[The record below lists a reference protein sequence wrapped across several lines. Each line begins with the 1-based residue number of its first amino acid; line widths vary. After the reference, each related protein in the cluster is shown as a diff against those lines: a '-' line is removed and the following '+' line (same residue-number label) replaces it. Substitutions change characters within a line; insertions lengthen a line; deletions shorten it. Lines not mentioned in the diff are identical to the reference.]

1 MPFSPLELLDEDYSE
16 LFPATVLK
24 PIEKVDSKEGKVN
37 RHEKNVPQNDS
48 KTCENNQTTDDEH
61 LNVECFGIENSDKKL
76 SEKSEK
82 LNSNSQHKL
91 FHRTN
96 ETSVA
101 PTSINNLKESSIT
114 FNETKEKEN
123 DKAKLSDNIEPVIK
137 PTIRTRRHNPSSNQ
151 PTTYDITLTDQN
163 DQSLINTLV
172 ITSKEQ
178 QNIINNNIN
187 NTQTTDII
195 IKSTC
200 QSNNSIK
207 SSPRLS
213 SIKRSTSLY
222 HLTNQKVS
230 NKSTHHKYQK
240 NTNEYPLNAVVLRD
254 LAYQSWRNRLVKS
267 ARIERMSNLRNEI
280 DETKKEKEKLERVK
294 SNEMCFQAWKQSK
307 HQLLIDAIKKRKA
320 EESAQKKKLEEE
332 QERKL
337 NSEKAFNAWKAH
349 KDESI
354 IKQHRENLSKQKH
367 EQQSK
372 ETEQNEKQYLNQQAF
387 EDWKAKKDAALKQSL
402 QSKRKLQSEKEK
414 QLEEA
419 NRIKMEQAAEAYH
432 QWELKKVLFSDIITS
447 VDFNGVSKHRR
458 ILKMRTTYWKKA
470 VKNNLN
476 IMQTTTQ
483 NHDFCLKFRIAF
495 IRGCLDFAD
504 DLALLSRTHEQIQMK
519 TASVAAVCASVG
531 LSIHKEKTKVLKFKA
546 ENNNPITLD
555 GETLENVES
564 FTYLGSTIDEQG
576 GSDADVK
583 ARIGKARTAF
593 LQLKNIWNTKQLS
606 TNIKVRIFNTHVK
619 AVLLNGAETWRTTT
633 TTIKKIQVFING
645 CLRKILNIHWPDTIS
660 NSLLWERTNQLPAEE
675 EIRKRRWKWLGHTL
689 RKSSNCITRQALTWN
704 PEGKRKRGRPK
715 NTLRRIIEA
724 DMKTMNYNWTEL
736 ERIAQ
741 DRVASLENL
750 VVSIDHSNKPN
761 RRPWR
766 PPSKTIPPTHSYR
779 MY

>member
-16 LFPATVLK
+16 LFPATAVK
-24 PIEKVDSKEGKVN
+24 SNEKVDKKEGKVN
-37 RHEKNVPQNDS
+37 SHEENVPQIHVTDKLFSDNWSYKEGSNISSPVVQMTSGDGNEQLSSPDYS
-48 KTCENNQTTDDEH
+48 KTSENNQISDDEY
-61 LNVECFGIENSDKKL
+61 LKAECFGIENSDKKL

-82 LNSNSQHKL
+82 PDSNSQRKL

-101 PTSINNLKESSIT
+101 PTSNNNLKDSSIT

-123 DKAKLSDNIEPVIK
+123 DKAKLSDDIEPVIK

-163 DQSLINTLV
+163 DQSLGNTLV

-178 QNIINNNIN
+178 QNIINNN

-200 QSNNSIK
+200 QSNDSLK

-254 LAYQSWRNRLVKS
+254 LVYQSWSNRLVKS

-280 DETKKEKEKLERVK
+280 NETKKEKEKLERVK

-337 NSEKAFNAWKAH
+337 NSQKAFNAWKAH

-354 IKQHRENLSKQKH
+354 IKQHRENLSKQKR

-387 EDWKAKKDAALKQSL
+387 EDCLTCSTNSNVYRVHSSQSVKAKKDAALKQNL
-402 QSKRKLQSEKEK
+402 QSKRKHQSEKEK

-432 QWELKKVLFSDIITS
+432 QWELKKV
-447 VDFNGVSKHRR
+447 
-458 ILKMRTTYWKKA
+458 
-470 VKNNLN
+470 
-476 IMQTTTQ
+476 
-483 NHDFCLKFRIAF
+483 
-495 IRGCLDFAD
+495 
-504 DLALLSRTHEQIQMK
+504 
-519 TASVAAVCASVG
+519 
-531 LSIHKEKTKVLKFKA
+531 
-546 ENNNPITLD
+546 
-555 GETLENVES
+555 
-564 FTYLGSTIDEQG
+564 
-576 GSDADVK
+576 
-583 ARIGKARTAF
+583 
-593 LQLKNIWNTKQLS
+593 
-606 TNIKVRIFNTHVK
+606 
-619 AVLLNGAETWRTTT
+619 
-633 TTIKKIQVFING
+633 
-645 CLRKILNIHWPDTIS
+645 
-660 NSLLWERTNQLPAEE
+660 
-675 EIRKRRWKWLGHTL
+675 
-689 RKSSNCITRQALTWN
+689 
-704 PEGKRKRGRPK
+704 
-715 NTLRRIIEA
+715 
-724 DMKTMNYNWTEL
+724 
-736 ERIAQ
+736 
-741 DRVASLENL
+741 ASLENL
-750 VVSIDHSNKPN
+750 VVSIDHSNKPS

>member
-16 LFPATVLK
+16 LFPATAVK
-24 PIEKVDSKEGKVN
+24 SNEKVDKKEGKVN
-37 RHEKNVPQNDS
+37 SHEENVPQIHVTDKLFSDNWSYKEGSNISSPVVQMTSGDGNEQLSSPDYS
-48 KTCENNQTTDDEH
+48 KTSENNQISDDEY
-61 LNVECFGIENSDKKL
+61 LKAECFGIENSDKKL

-82 LNSNSQHKL
+82 PDSNSQRKL

-101 PTSINNLKESSIT
+101 PTSNNNLKDSSIT

-123 DKAKLSDNIEPVIK
+123 DKAKLSDDIEPVIK

-163 DQSLINTLV
+163 DQSLGNTLV

-178 QNIINNNIN
+178 QNIINNN

-200 QSNNSIK
+200 QSNDSLK

-254 LAYQSWRNRLVKS
+254 LVYQSWSNRLVKS

-280 DETKKEKEKLERVK
+280 NETKKEKEKLERVK

-337 NSEKAFNAWKAH
+337 NSQKAFNAWKAH

-354 IKQHRENLSKQKH
+354 IKQHRENLSKQKR

-387 EDWKAKKDAALKQSL
+387 EDWKAKKDAALKQNL
-402 QSKRKLQSEKEK
+402 QSKRKHQSEKEK

-432 QWELKKVLFSDIITS
+432 QWELKKV
-447 VDFNGVSKHRR
+447 
-458 ILKMRTTYWKKA
+458 
-470 VKNNLN
+470 
-476 IMQTTTQ
+476 
-483 NHDFCLKFRIAF
+483 
-495 IRGCLDFAD
+495 
-504 DLALLSRTHEQIQMK
+504 
-519 TASVAAVCASVG
+519 
-531 LSIHKEKTKVLKFKA
+531 
-546 ENNNPITLD
+546 
-555 GETLENVES
+555 
-564 FTYLGSTIDEQG
+564 
-576 GSDADVK
+576 
-583 ARIGKARTAF
+583 
-593 LQLKNIWNTKQLS
+593 
-606 TNIKVRIFNTHVK
+606 
-619 AVLLNGAETWRTTT
+619 
-633 TTIKKIQVFING
+633 
-645 CLRKILNIHWPDTIS
+645 
-660 NSLLWERTNQLPAEE
+660 
-675 EIRKRRWKWLGHTL
+675 
-689 RKSSNCITRQALTWN
+689 
-704 PEGKRKRGRPK
+704 
-715 NTLRRIIEA
+715 
-724 DMKTMNYNWTEL
+724 
-736 ERIAQ
+736 
-741 DRVASLENL
+741 ASLENL
-750 VVSIDHSNKPN
+750 VVSIDHSNKPS